1 MLLEILLGLCVLGAL
16 VIIVYAA
23 LKPSD
28 NTIIDLSEK
37 TPLKLESINEKE
49 AVFSLEVPMRNIGE
63 QDAAIT
69 DVFARPYLPQEQF
82 PEAVCY
88 GHVETTDR
96 RRNDNYFEAL
106 ILHAG
111 KERMLIVTLR
121 YVAACNKPMQE
132 ILRNM
137 VDMDVALYINGVGRK
152 ALYVKKEFFTVFATD
167 VKTLVGGAE

>member
-1 MLLEILLGLCVLGAL
+1 MLLEILLGLCILGAL

-28 NTIIDLSEK
+28 NTILDLSEK

-106 ILHAG
+106 ILNAG
-111 KERMLIVTLR
+111 QKRMLIVTLR
-121 YVAACNKPMQE
+121 YVAACNKPMKE
-132 ILRNM
+132 ILQNM
-137 VDMDVALYINGVGRK
+137 VDMDVAIYINGVGRK